1 MQIQNKL
8 ISINEAK
15 ALIESGK
22 TLAISGDEACLVK
35 LPQGNWIGG
44 TIPYFMGEQ
53 GGVFDTEMV
62 FVTDLTPI
70 RNDFTVKLYTTETIQ
85 QFPEDRFSNGFTY
98 MIVPGLSEIHSQFA
112 MITHSIGS
120 IMEQPVF
127 GWISGIDLADLG
139 KVTPKVVDG
148 TTGDFSDT
156 QAVALF
162 IELEA
167 NKTASLDIINIFEPD
182 ISSPTIEFEEE
193 GFSAID
199 CLIGGTKQNLM
210 EYVQTNNVDTKLP
223 LVADY
228 SGVPINISFQGFD
241 ESNSQTN
248 FYAPVQKGVKYHI
261 AKSIGNY
268 MQKFATELEAV
279 NDGTV
284 ALSCNCI
291 LNYLYAEL
299 ENKKTGELLGPITF
313 GEIAYM
319 LVNQTLVYLRI
330 D

>member
-8 ISINEAK
+8 ISINEAQ

-22 TLAISGDEACLVK
+22 TLAISGDEACLAK

-44 TIPYFMGEQ
+44 TIPYFMDEA
-53 GGVFDTEMV
+53 GGVFDTDKV
-62 FVTDLTPI
+62 FVTDLTSI
-70 RNDFTVKLYTTETIQ
+70 AKNSLIKLYTTDTIE
-85 QFPEDRFSNGFTY
+85 QFPQDRFSNGFTY
-98 MIVPGLSEIHSQFA
+98 MIVPGLSDIHSQFA
-112 MITHSIGS
+112 MITHSVGS

-127 GWISGIDLADLG
+127 GWISGIDLSDLG
-139 KVTPKVVDG
+139 KITPKIVDG
-148 TTGDFSDT
+148 TTGEFSDK

-182 ISSPTIEFEEE
+182 VTSPAIEFENE

-199 CLIGGTKQNLM
+199 CLINGAKQNLK
-210 EYVQTNNVDTKLP
+210 EYIEANSIDTKLP

-261 AKSIGNY
+261 AKPVGNY
-268 MQKFATELEAV
+268 MQKFTTELDALNNAE
-279 NDGTV
+279 V

-299 ENKKTGELLGPITF
+299 ENKKTGDLYGPITF

-330 D
+330 E